1 MRFASIFLLL
11 LCLGCVNNKVLN
23 LNPDVEAISIDRVYF
38 TAEPDL
44 YPNKIKVGDLKLAY
58 PHQSWPEIEADIRA
72 KAKAHH
78 GNLVHFHKFV
88 QEGQYLEGSLYQVSE
103 EVLKPQSPAPRLILF
118 RDELG
123 GIPSKNYDFWIEIQG
138 QERELKDQE
147 VLYLYLDSA
156 HDSIPFSVKGEKG
169 YLPIHA
175 GDNYFWISHQ
185 FKGTQAGQSIFLQ
198 YGGLQMKPIEDEDQ
212 AIAWLGSFKNSPSE

>member
-1 MRFASIFLLL
+1 MRFALIFLLL

-23 LNPDVEAISIDRVYF
+23 LNPDVEAISIDRVHF
-38 TAEPDL
+38 TAEPDQF
-44 YPNKIKVGDLKLAY
+44 PNKIKVGDLKLAY

-78 GNLVHFHKFV
+78 GNLVYFHKFV

-103 EVLKPQSPAPRLILF
+103 EALSKSQSQAPRLILF

-123 GIPSKNYDFWIEIQG
+123 AIPSKNYEFWIEIQG
-138 QERELKDQE
+138 QEREIKDQE
-147 VLYLYLDSA
+147 AIYLNLDSA
-156 HDSIPFSVKGEKG
+156 QDSILFSVKGEMG

-198 YGGLQMKPIEDEDQ
+198 YGGLKLMTIEDEDQ
-212 AIAWLGSFKNSPSE
+212 AIAWLGSLKN